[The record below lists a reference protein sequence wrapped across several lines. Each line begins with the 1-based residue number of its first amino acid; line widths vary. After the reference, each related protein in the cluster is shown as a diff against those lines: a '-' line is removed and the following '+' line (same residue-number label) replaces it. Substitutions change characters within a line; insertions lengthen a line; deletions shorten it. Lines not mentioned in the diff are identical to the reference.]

1 MLADDAKISR
11 LKEQGLS
18 WVAIAEQFPGRSPGA
33 IEVRYHT
40 KLKTKS
46 SRRAPQLCDDSRTP
60 SVVGDAGD
68 EEGEEEWE
76 VEEIR
81 YSRKLDGGGLEF
93 LVKWKGGEET

>member
-18 WVAIAEQFPGRSPGA
+18 WVAIAEQFLGRSSRA

-46 SRRAPQLCDDSRTP
+46 SRRALQLCDDSRTP
-60 SVVGDAGD
+60 LVVSDARD
-68 EEGEEEWE
+68 EEEEEE
-76 VEEIR
+76 
-81 YSRKLDGGGLEF
+81 
-93 LVKWKGGEET
+93 